1 MHFYERQMIDDFV
14 QLGENSLQLC
24 QKNGRFRDDH
34 FGSFIRT
41 HVQNALDFFHT
52 AEVLITAE
60 LQSLASPSSPRES
73 TQIQRSRL
81 SSLRERQV
89 AAIAKLLRQFLLYCV
104 NPGSFCQLG
113 FPR

>member
-24 QKNGRFRDDH
+24 QKNGRFCDDH

-73 TQIQRSRL
+73 TQFQRSRL

>member
-60 LQSLASPSSPRES
+60 LQSLASPSGHVCRRCGSDKWLPS
-73 TQIQRSRL
+73 RSCYDSF
-81 SSLRERQV
+81 SS
-89 AAIAKLLRQFLLYCV
+89 IA
-104 NPGSFCQLG
+104 
-113 FPR
+113 